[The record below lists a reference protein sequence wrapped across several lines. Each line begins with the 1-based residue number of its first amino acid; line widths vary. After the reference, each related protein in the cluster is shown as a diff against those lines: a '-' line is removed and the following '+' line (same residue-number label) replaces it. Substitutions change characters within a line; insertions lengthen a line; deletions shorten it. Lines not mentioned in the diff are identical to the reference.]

1 MLSWSSEKLNICTM
15 GHLFNSITVWLK
27 VWLFL
32 LQPNGSSYQ
41 HHVDLSP
48 KSNLSLVSFNPKKI
62 LTVLF
67 NNLTLKKLSKS
78 EENCFYKAII
88 KILLKINRKKIIF
101 HTLQK
106 ITQKEKLCF
115 TSYVQE
121 SRTLLKWNELCL
133 PVNSYVDLLI
143 LSNSKCDL
151 FGDKV
156 FKVIIKLKWGHY
168 GGP

>member
-88 KILLKINRKKIIF
+88 KILLKINRKKLYFILF
-101 HTLQK
+101 K
-106 ITQKEKLCF
+106 
-115 TSYVQE
+115 
-121 SRTLLKWNELCL
+121 RLLKRKNYASLHMSRKVEHYWNGMNCAY
-133 PVNSYVDLLI
+133 P
-143 LSNSKCDL
+143 
-151 FGDKV
+151 
-156 FKVIIKLKWGHY
+156 
-168 GGP
+168 